1 MRDSY
6 LEREVLTGVEE
17 ENDDVNEID
26 ILWLTNDDIEFQV
39 HNIEEIIRNVER
51 HDDDDQY
58 SNDELEKYKKMIKDS
73 KKPFYHGCAV

>member
-6 LEREVLTGVEE
+6 LEREVLTSVEE

-51 HDDDDQY
+51 HDD